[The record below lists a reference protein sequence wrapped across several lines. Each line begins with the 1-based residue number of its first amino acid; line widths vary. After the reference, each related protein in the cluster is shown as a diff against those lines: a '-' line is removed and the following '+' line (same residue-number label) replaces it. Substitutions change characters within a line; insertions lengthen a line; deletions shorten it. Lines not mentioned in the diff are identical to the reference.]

1 MDQHLKV
8 AVLEQDNDA
17 GQSDVALFSHHPH
30 VLIHVSDCEELDEL
44 MAKTDIQTVVIGC
57 NISVDTCVTL
67 VKRLRATR
75 PNLVII
81 LLINTDSQDL
91 RIQGYKSGADV
102 CISGALS
109 TRELGAVIDS
119 ISQRIH
125 ANSVTKTRVRLD
137 CHRRELTGTA
147 VVALNVVELTL
158 LKALAQAPDRQMA
171 YFRLLEL
178 FDTEVDSKAKAALEV
193 HITRLRKKLVD
204 AGAQSPAIRAIRN
217 EGYQLIEP
225 IRIA

>member
-1 MDQHLKV
+1 MAQKLKI
-8 AVLEQDNDA
+8 AVLDEHYDA
-17 GQSDVALFSHHPH
+17 GQNYIARFSHHPH
-30 VLIHVSDCEELDEL
+30 VIIHVSECEELDEL
-44 MAKTDIQTVVIGC
+44 MAKTDIHTVVIGC
-57 NISVDTCVTL
+57 NVDVDACVTL
-67 VKRLRATR
+67 VRRLRATR

-81 LLINTDSQDL
+81 LLINTDSQDS
-91 RIQGYKSGADV
+91 RVQGYRSGADV

-109 TRELGAVIDS
+109 ARELSAVIDS
-119 ISQRIH
+119 ISQRIY
-125 ANSVTKTRVRLD
+125 ATSAKQERVRLD

-147 VVALNVVELTL
+147 VVTLNIVELTL
-158 LKALAQAPDRQMA
+158 LKALAQAHDKQMP

-178 FDTEVDSKAKAALEV
+178 FDTEVDSKGKAALEV